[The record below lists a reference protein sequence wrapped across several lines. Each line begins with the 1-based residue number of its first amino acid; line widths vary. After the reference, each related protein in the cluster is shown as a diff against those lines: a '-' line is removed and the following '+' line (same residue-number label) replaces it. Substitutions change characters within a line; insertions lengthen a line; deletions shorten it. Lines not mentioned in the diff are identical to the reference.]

1 MIQGINPYTISSIRM
16 KKFSRWGRHPSWLK
30 VMKKRHPIKACFGL
44 YEPGLFD
51 CYYAPC
57 VYIYGPDGNA
67 LKRVV
72 CRSND
77 HARQVLSELNAQ
89 LEEFVRAT
97 KVVDTTNRISY
108 TDTVK

>member
-16 KKFSRWGRHPSWLK
+16 SKFSRWGRHPAWLN
-30 VMKKRHPIKACFGL
+30 VMKKRHPVKAFFGL
-44 YEPGLFD
+44 FERDLFD
-51 CYYAPC
+51 GYYAPC

-67 LKRVV
+67 LKRIV

-77 HARQVLSELNAQ
+77 HARQLCAELNAQ

-97 KVVDTTNRISY
+97 KVVD
-108 TDTVK
+108 K